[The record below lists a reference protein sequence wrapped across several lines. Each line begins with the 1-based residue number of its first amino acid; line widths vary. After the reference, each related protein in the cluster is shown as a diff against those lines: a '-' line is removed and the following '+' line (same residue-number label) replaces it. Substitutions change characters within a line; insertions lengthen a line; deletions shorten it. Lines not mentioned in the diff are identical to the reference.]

1 MTISRKPFW
10 QPDLSAIAG
19 PRYRALADAI
29 GRAVAQGELPPGTRL
44 PPQRLL
50 ADALAVTVGTVTR
63 GYAEA
68 ERRGLVSARVGSG
81 TYVND
86 PGHGRVPPFLAQE
99 DALTDGTVDLSL
111 SLPVPNPEREQTL
124 GRIIAD
130 IAQQPA
136 RVRTSAAYQPEVGQ
150 ARARLR
156 FSDWLGRQ
164 GLPVD
169 PEELVI
175 TQGGQHGLY
184 LAVQQLVR
192 TGETLLSD
200 ALTYPGLIAAAR
212 LLGVRHQGVA
222 MDGEGLL
229 PEALDSLCRQHR
241 PRALYLSP
249 DLNNPTTAAMSEARR
264 RDIVALARRHD
275 LWLIEDMIQFLP
287 QAARG
292 TPLYQLAPERTV
304 LLFSTSKIL
313 GGGLRVGVLRAP
325 GGLRE
330 TLGAALK
337 AQCWAVSGLPVEI
350 VGDWLADGGADELA
364 RWQWAELARRQALV
378 GEHLGSHGARARQE
392 AGLVWLPMPDGWR
405 AADFL
410 VAARDQGV
418 VVLSA
423 EPFCAGNQPAPQA
436 VRLSISSP
444 ASRTNLGQ
452 ALTRLAG
459 LLSSPQLPAWQPL

>member
-1 MTISRKPFW
+1 MTISRKPLW
-10 QPDLSAIAG
+10 QPDLSALSG
-19 PRYRALADAI
+19 PRYLALADAI
-29 GRAVAQGELPPGTRL
+29 GLAIDQGELPPGTRL

-50 ADALAVTVGTVTR
+50 ADALGVTVGTVTR

-81 TYVND
+81 TYVKE
-86 PGHGRVPPFLAQE
+86 PGRAAVPTFLTQE
-99 DALTDGTVDLSL
+99 DQAGDGTVDLSL
-111 SLPVPNPEREQTL
+111 SLPVPNGDRERAL

-130 IAQQPA
+130 IAA
-136 RVRTSAAYQPEVGQ
+136 RPDRVSASAAYQPEVGQ
-150 ARARLR
+150 ARARHQ

-192 TGETLLSD
+192 TGEPLLSD

-212 LLGVRHQGVA
+212 LLGLRHLGVA
-222 MDGEGLL
+222 TDDEGIL
-229 PEALDSLCRQHR
+229 PEALDKLCRQHR

-249 DLNNPTTAAMSEARR
+249 DLNNPTTTAMSEVRR
-264 RDIVALARRHD
+264 RQIVDLARRHD

-287 QAARG
+287 GSARG
-292 TPLYQLAPERTV
+292 TPLFQLAPERTV

-313 GGGLRVGVLRAP
+313 GGGLRVGIVRAP
-325 GGLRE
+325 RSLRE
-330 TLGAALK
+330 SLGAALK
-337 AQCWAVSGLPVEI
+337 AQCWAVSGLPVE
-350 VGDWLADGGADELA
+350 VVCDWLADGADELA
-364 RWQWAELARRQALV
+364 RWQWTELAARQALV
-378 GEHLGSHGARARQE
+378 KDYLGDHGVQARQE
-392 AGLVWLPMPDGWR
+392 AGLVWLPMPDDWR
-405 AADFL
+405 AADF
-410 VAARDQGV
+410 VAAARDQGV

-436 VRLSISSP
+436 VRLSISP
-444 ASRTNLGQ
+444 PVTRADLTQ
-452 ALTRLAG
+452 ALAKLAA
-459 LLSSPQLPAWQPL
+459 LLASPRLPACQPL